1 MEKSVQF
8 KQTKITLTKLFFSSL
23 SSWFYKVNIN
33 EDWHIGKTLR
43 LRLIGSRSDQSDR
56 DNLITL
62 LQTSR
67 DPIIIPRS
75 PFLNPYIMINV
86 LHCPTVHCLGMIIHI
101 IPNFRVSQFVGAADT
116 ALADSITGFLEG
128 FEGRFPSNLDRK
140 SGYDDFRPSEKEYY
154 AYSELPRSAFWDQI
168 SSLINYL

>member
-1 MEKSVQF
+1 MEKRVQF

-33 EDWHIGKTLR
+33 EDWHIRKTLR

-86 LHCPTVHCLGMIIHI
+86 LHCTTVHCFGMIIHI
-101 IPNFRVSQFVGAADT
+101 VKPRPKSKTPKAQPQPSQIQSKSVPKGLGLT
-116 ALADSITGFLEG
+116 LKSYGPPPHPITFKHEG
-128 FEGRFPSNLDRK
+128 GL
-140 SGYDDFRPSEKEYY
+140 
-154 AYSELPRSAFWDQI
+154 
-168 SSLINYL
+168 